1 MLAKLAGHG
10 VRCRRFVATNK
21 TMKALRIILF
31 ASACLLVPISKLWSA
46 DLVRVGY
53 PSLATGFAASWVTAD
68 KGLWKKQ
75 GLEVELIFLRGGSRT
90 VSALLGGSVD
100 FILGSDLGITTAL
113 IQGASLTRVG
123 VTTNTLGYA
132 MVVQPGIKSVRDLK
146 GKIIGITPGRDAAY
160 ARVVKLLRDNGM
172 DAAKDVTFLSVGD
185 GGPAARVAAL
195 SSGVIQATM
204 FTPPSDKISEK
215 AGMSILTRLDVANV
229 GAGINTT
236 PAFIQKN
243 RAQSLRFLRGYM
255 EGIHYLKAN
264 KDESLKIF
272 SRYVRNADLGI
283 MAYLYE
289 EISSRAEK
297 DLRPQ
302 SEAVRALLDL
312 AALDFPQAK
321 KLTEK
326 DNWDLSLI
334 DEIQRSGFVD
344 QLYRK

>member
-1 MLAKLAGHG
+1 MKPYLALPI
-10 VRCRRFVATNK
+10 VLLLTSWFV
-21 TMKALRIILF
+21 MP
-31 ASACLLVPISKLWSA
+31 ASAQPLQKI
-46 DLVRVGY
+46 RVGS
-53 PSLATGFAASWVTAD
+53 PSISSRQAQLWVAQD
-68 KGLWKKQ
+68 EGLFKKY
-75 GLEVELIFLRGGSRT
+75 GLDVELIFLRGGGRT
-90 VSALLGGSVD
+90 VAALISGSVD
-100 FILGSDLGITTAL
+100 FILGSDLGVTTA
-113 IQGASLTRVG
+113 IVQGASLTRVG
-123 VTTNTLGYA
+123 VTTNTLGYSI
-132 MVVQPGIKSVRDLK
+132 VVQPSIKTVRDLK

-172 DAAKDVTFLSVGD
+172 DASKDVTYLSVGD
-185 GGPAARVAAL
+185 GGPSARVAAL

-204 FTPPSDKISEK
+204 FTPPSDMISEK
-215 AGMSILTRLDVANV
+215 AGMKILSRLDVANV
-229 GAGINTT
+229 GGGINTT

-243 RAQSLRFLRGYM
+243 RPQALRFLRAYM

-272 SRYVRNADLGI
+272 SKYVRNPELAI

-289 EISSRAEK
+289 EISTRAEK

-302 SEAVRALLDL
+302 AESVRAMLDL

-334 DEIQRSGFVD
+334 DEIQRSGFLE
-344 QLYRK
+344 QLYKK